1 MKTSW
6 YIKNVSNQR
15 VQLLHLTY
23 DDESKDLEIKD
34 AETNSK
40 IVIFVENLSDFKNQF
55 DKIYKLIEKIDPRK
69 NKTKNY
75 GAKFSEHLKKIRIKF
90 PNAYKPW
97 SKENDIRLNKM
108 FLDGKSQSEIAK
120 FFQRGPGSIKSRL
133 KKLGLIEDDDE
144 SELISE

>member
-6 YIKNVSNQR
+6 YIKNISNQR

-97 SKENDIRLNKM
+97 SRENDIRLNKM

>member
-6 YIKNVSNQR
+6 YIKNISNQR

-55 DKIYKLIEKIDPRK
+55 DKISKLIEKIDPRK
-69 NKTKNY
+69 NQTKNY
-75 GAKFSEHLKKIRIKF
+75 GTKFSEHLKKVRVKY

-97 SKENDIRLNKM
+97 SKENDNRLNKM